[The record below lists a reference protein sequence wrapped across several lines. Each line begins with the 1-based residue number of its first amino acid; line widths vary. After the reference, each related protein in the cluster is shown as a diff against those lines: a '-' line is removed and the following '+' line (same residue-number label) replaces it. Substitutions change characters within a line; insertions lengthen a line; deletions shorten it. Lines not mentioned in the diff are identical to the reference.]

1 MKYIILTLLLI
12 TATWSQ
18 QLPADSTDYAFHLRW
33 PAKEFINTQLQL
45 DITYDLIRGNVI
57 VYHSPFC
64 QPYKIRIGCYLGN
77 GFYQS
82 LNTKWQQG
90 YALGLDEVKTGDKVK
105 YILLGAVIG
114 AGTYYMISE
123 LRAVR

>member
-12 TATWSQ
+12 TMCWSQ
-18 QLPADSTDYAFHLRW
+18 QIDSTDYAFHLRW
-33 PAKEFINTQLQL
+33 PAKEFISTQLQL
-45 DITYDLIRGNVI
+45 DYTYDLFRGNVT

-64 QPYKIRIGCYLGN
+64 QPYKIRIGCYLGD

-82 LNTKWQQG
+82 LNIKWQQG
-90 YALGLDEVKTGDKVK
+90 YALGLDKVKTGDKVK

-123 LRAVR
+123 IGAVR